1 MAIDRLGPNYTSL
14 PQRPTTT
21 TGARDTSIRSRQP
34 LDVAQVR
41 NTQQP
46 NRAGAPAPASN
57 ALPAEA
63 PAGTDPELWS
73 VLSETERSYFA
84 KVGAMGPLTY
94 GRVITESQAQAPA
107 PAVRGGRLDIR
118 G

>member
-1 MAIDRLGPNYTSL
+1 MSIDRLGPNITSL
-14 PQRPTTT
+14 PQRPTST

-34 LDVAQVR
+34 LDVAPTK
-41 NTQQP
+41 TQQA
-46 NRAGAPAPASN
+46 NRAQVPAPAAN
-57 ALPAEA
+57 ALPAEP

-94 GRVITESQAQAPA
+94 GRKINESQAQAPA